1 MTPPYPIGCSGVIIV
16 VFEVIMVALC
26 VVRASVAL
34 FILRFHEIP
43 FCELNLWFFKICLL
57 YFRVEDRKWRGLR
70 TEAE

>member
-16 VFEVIMVALC
+16 VFEVTMVALC

-43 FCELNLWFFKICLL
+43 FCELNLWFFKH
-57 YFRVEDRKWRGLR
+57 FFSRFSG
-70 TEAE
+70 